1 MIEWKQDEE
10 GDWRANVGSFELQA
24 YAIDDDPNRWIA
36 TVLMHAADGARWTPY
51 DTKRCDNA
59 ERAKTAAEAI
69 YSRLVAPIV
78 AQATHAERERCYGI
92 ADAESEQAHAERP
105 KELSARA
112 VLDLIEKRVEEMREG
127 QREVV
132 KTSDERTV
140 IICAS
145 GAFEALTKLRLCLDE
160 LRGRGDV

>member
-1 MIEWKQDEE
+1 MKIEWAGPVTKFGALTITVAQFRRMSAAHDLPVPWSASI
-10 GDWRANVGSFELQA
+10 DCDQ
-24 YAIDDDPNRWIA
+24 YAAPLA
-36 TVLMHAADGARWTPY
+36 TTDHATEAEAREW
-51 DTKRCDNA
+51 A
-59 ERAKTAAEAI
+59 ERFVERISSGA
-69 YSRLVAPIV
+69 VAR
-78 AQATHAERERCYGI
+78 AL
-92 ADAESEQAHAERP
+92 AERP

-127 QREVV
+127 QREVL